1 MKNKKR
7 LIVLSIVIAI
17 IVVTIGVVMVV
28 MPKIQL
34 NKAVSYLKD
43 GEYETAYSYI
53 NSKNN
58 KENKEIVKELITTIF
73 CDRASSGI
81 EKVGKIANQ
90 CTNVVQKVNRNN
102 IDYTLDDSINIDV
115 QALDAYISL
124 EDEISKD
131 MISTE
136 LQESYTT
143 YFNILKYVKE
153 NFYNVLE
160 HINDENFIS
169 DVSNLS
175 TGMNKIANA
184 CFSYSDNHKFKS
196 KTKDIYNDIKG
207 YIVK

>member
-7 LIVLSIVIAI
+7 LIVLSILVAI
-17 IVVTIGVVMVV
+17 IVIAIGVVMVA

-34 NKAVSYLKD
+34 NKAVNYLKN
-43 GEYETAYSYI
+43 GEYKTAYSYI
-53 NSKNN
+53 NSKSNT
-58 KENKEIVKELITTIF
+58 ENKEIVKELITTIF

-81 EKVGKIANQ
+81 EKVGNIGKQ
-90 CTNVVQKVNRNN
+90 CTNVMQKVDRNN
-102 IDYTLDDSINIDV
+102 IDYTLDDNININV
-115 QALDAYISL
+115 QALEDYILL

-131 MISTE
+131 MISNE

-160 HINDENFIS
+160 HINDDNFINE
-169 DVSNLS
+169 VGNLS
-175 TGMNKIANA
+175 TDMNKIANA
-184 CFSYSDNHKFKS
+184 CFSYSDNHKFKA
-196 KTKDIYNDIKG
+196 KTQDIYKEIKS